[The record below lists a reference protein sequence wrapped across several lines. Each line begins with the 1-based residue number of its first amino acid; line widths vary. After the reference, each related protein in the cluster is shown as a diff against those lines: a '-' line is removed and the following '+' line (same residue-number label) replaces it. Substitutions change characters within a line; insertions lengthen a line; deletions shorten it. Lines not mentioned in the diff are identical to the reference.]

1 MLRHRNP
8 QPWREVLATILV
20 LLLFGRVAP
29 AQQDE
34 QDRMQSD
41 ASVSIRQVALGE
53 AFRHVVE
60 VWHGSTGGRPTTTGT
75 PECSAEVWEA
85 LDSLARAGCVEAA
98 RTCLLDYRHLR
109 GLPAEGALS
118 PSALEHRMGM
128 YEYLVQAMNPA
139 QMELALDL
147 LRREQELS
155 SGQIEG
161 LVRRLARRRRA
172 PLGVQAQAK
181 LDLARLL
188 GAWSSGGTDRGV
200 GRAARLAEAL
210 AIYESIRS
218 EFEGT
223 EFALRAGRA
232 LGRLE
237 RLSPGKMAPDFLTHD
252 PAGNE
257 IRLFDLRG
265 QVVVVYFSD
274 STSAD
279 FGADLDR
286 AEAEG
291 RRHWDSRFA
300 WVGIHRGGSSAALEE
315 ALGGTLPSGEHA
327 WEGAGASGAAQ
338 TWSIPAYETT
348 VVIGPS
354 GLVCAVNPAKAL
366 LERHITD
373 LLSELQQQ
381 GRQRQ
386 ADSGGGSDQ
395 GGGGDERG
403 TDDTSVG
410 RLPGMKV
417 RASGEGVR
425 PPGEQ
430 TP

>member
-1 MLRHRNP
+1 
-8 QPWREVLATILV
+8 
-20 LLLFGRVAP
+20 
-29 AQQDE
+29 
-34 QDRMQSD
+34 MQSD

-98 RTCLLDYRHLR
+98 RTCLLDYRRLR

>member
-1 MLRHRNP
+1 MLRHRN
-8 QPWREVLATILV
+8 QQRWREVLATIFV

-29 AQQDE
+29 AQQDRI
-34 QDRMQSD
+34 QAD

-60 VWHGSTGGRPTTTGT
+60 VWHDSTGGSPTTTGT
-75 PECSAEVWEA
+75 PGCSAEVWEA

-98 RTCLLDYRHLR
+98 RTCLLDYRRLR

-118 PSALEHRMGM
+118 SSALEHRMGL
-128 YEYLVQAMNPA
+128 YEYLVQAMDSA

-155 SGQIEG
+155 SVQIEG

-210 AIYESIRS
+210 TLYKSIRS

-223 EFALRAGRA
+223 EFAGRAGSA
-232 LGRLE
+232 VWRLE
-237 RLSPGKMAPDFLTHD
+237 HLSPGKVAPDFLAHD

-257 IRLFDLRG
+257 IRLSDFRG
-265 QVVVVYFSD
+265 QAVVVHISD
-274 STSAD
+274 PTSAD

-315 ALGGTLPSGEHA
+315 ALGGTLPCGEHA
-327 WEGAGASGAAQ
+327 WEGAGASGAAEA
-338 TWSIPAYETT
+338 WRIPAYETI

-354 GLVCAVNPAKAL
+354 GLVFAVNPAKAL
-366 LERHITD
+366 LDRHITD
-373 LLSELQQQ
+373 LLSELVQQ

-386 ADSGGGSDQ
+386 ADSGGGSNQ

-410 RLPGMKV
+410 RLPGMKGG
-417 RASGEGVR
+417 ASGEGVR
-425 PPGEQ
+425 PPGDQ

>member
-1 MLRHRNP
+1 
-8 QPWREVLATILV
+8 
-20 LLLFGRVAP
+20 
-29 AQQDE
+29 
-34 QDRMQSD
+34 MQSD

-98 RTCLLDYRHLR
+98 RTCLLDYRRLR

-354 GLVCAVNPAKAL
+354 GLVFAVNPAKAL